1 MDSSD
6 QLLPAGAKILLCTT
20 PSGSKISP
28 SLFVK
33 FRLYKVVITIC
44 YWIIISVSKK
54 KFFNSIWP
62 VLKSISLREIIA
74 FLHSFVSVRY
84 LTIFILFC
92 FALFSHFTLW
102 ILGWGRGVRGLQ
114 STYNISVNAFARGKS
129 IFVCRRCELINTW
142 IHLRFSCHKEPKRSS
157 RVQSNE
163 TSICRWPLVLFRSFW
178 FPGRS
183 PQAAQEWSREGLEEK
198 AWHSK

>member
-1 MDSSD
+1 MVGLKEKK
-6 QLLPAGAKILLCTT
+6 QVFAELLLVRGFIRPIA
-20 PSGSKISP
+20 SGGSQNFTLYDPIRKQNSP

-33 FRLYKVVITIC
+33 FRHYKVVITIC
-44 YWIIISVSKK
+44 YWMIISVSKK

-114 STYNISVNAFARGKS
+114 STHNISVNAFARGKS
-129 IFVCRRCELINTW
+129 IFVCRRCELINT
-142 IHLRFSCHKEPKRSS
+142 
-157 RVQSNE
+157 
-163 TSICRWPLVLFRSFW
+163 
-178 FPGRS
+178 
-183 PQAAQEWSREGLEEK
+183 
-198 AWHSK
+198 